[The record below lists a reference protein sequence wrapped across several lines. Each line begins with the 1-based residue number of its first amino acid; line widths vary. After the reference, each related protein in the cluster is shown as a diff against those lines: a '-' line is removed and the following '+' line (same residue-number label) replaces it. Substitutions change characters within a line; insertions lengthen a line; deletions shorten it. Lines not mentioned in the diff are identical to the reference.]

1 MQPDQAEPRRWPLS
15 LSFIVPP
22 HSEGFGIGGKLAVP
36 DYLSRLTR
44 YLSAAEQA
52 GVTGA
57 FVYDFPVAMDP
68 WLAAFDVLACS
79 RRLEPIVAVRPHQE
93 SAESVARRVADL
105 HYRFG
110 RPSHVNLVAGATSPS
125 RPAADLADRQA
136 ARLRLAGFASQL
148 RAELDRRHDPAGDR
162 PLLFSPSSSTPGLV
176 PVDCVLLMARPR
188 PVLAADVARIR
199 ADQQVDRVAMLVG
212 LLVRP
217 TAELAWQATRT
228 LYPADRRQQVAGRLF
243 RSQVVSSEHAASYAL
258 ADQQEVHDELLWYG
272 APARG
277 IDAPK
282 LVGSPAQVRDWL
294 TSCRELGV
302 TDLIIDLVPD
312 PAEYD
317 WLGQVFDPAR

>member
-1 MQPDQAEPRRWPLS
+1 MPDPQPWPRSLS
-15 LSFIVPP
+15 LIVPP
-22 HSEGFGIGGKLAVP
+22 HSEGFGLGGKLAVP
-36 DYLSRLTR
+36 DYLARLTDH
-44 YLSAAEQA
+44 LAAAERV

-79 RRLEPIVAVRPHQE
+79 NLLQPIVAVRPHQE
-93 SAESVARRVADL
+93 SVESVARRAVDL

-110 RPSHVNLVAGATSPS
+110 RPTHLNLVAGATSPS

-136 ARLRLAGFASQL
+136 ARQRLAGFASEL
-148 RAELDRRHDPAGDR
+148 RTELDRRQSIG
-162 PLLFSPSSSTPGLV
+162 PLLFTPSSSTPGLV

-188 PVLAADVARIR
+188 PALAAEVARIR
-199 ADQQVDRVAMLVG
+199 AEQQVDRVAMLVG

-217 TAELAWQATRT
+217 TTELAWQASRT
-228 LYPADRRQQVAGRLF
+228 LYPPDRRQQVAGRLF
-243 RSQVVSSEHAASYAL
+243 RSQVVSSEHLASYAL

-282 LVGSPAQVRDWL
+282 LVGSPVEVSDWL
-294 TSCRELGV
+294 VSCRELGV
-302 TDLIIDLVPD
+302 TDLIIDLAPD

-317 WLGQVFDPAR
+317 CLGQLFESGR